1 MLNFIY
7 SKYLDLRDKN
17 ERMNKRLFVAIL
29 ITCIAGCKL
38 NNTNQGKENNKELA
52 TLFNNYFED
61 RLKLFPLEAT
71 SIGDPRYNDLLPV
84 DFSDQ
89 YRDTLKS
96 FYNRYLTFVIKYDR
110 NKLSDQDKL
119 SYDDFRREMEINLEG
134 LNYPDNYIPFQQFW
148 GLPLTMG
155 QLGSGTGNQPFKT
168 VKDYDDWLSRASK
181 FPAWADSSIVYFKK
195 GIAAKY
201 VLPKALVIKMIPE
214 MEAMQVKED
223 TASLFYGPVKKFPA
237 GFSEADKSRLTQ
249 AYITLIHQQIIP
261 AYKKLED
268 FLKNEYLAKAR
279 TTSGISALP
288 NGKEYY
294 QYLIRAQTTTNKT
307 PEAIYQLGLSE
318 VERIGRL
325 QDSVK
330 NSVAFKGNMNAFF
343 DYMKA
348 GKQFMPF
355 KTPQDVLA
363 AFEKIHQKIEPNL
376 KKMFHHVPKTPFE
389 IRQTESFRAAS
400 ASAEY
405 NQGSPDGTRPGIF
418 YVPILDATTFNST
431 SGMES
436 LFLHE
441 AIPGHHYQISLQQED
456 TTLPKFRRFGGNNAY
471 VEGWALYCESLGKEL
486 GLYTDPYQYMAALGD
501 EIHRAIRLVVDV
513 AIHTKNMTREEAIK
527 YMMAHEA
534 AGEQYATM
542 EIERYMAIP
551 GQALG
556 YKIGALKIAELR
568 NKYQKELGSKFNLAD
583 FHDNILKDG
592 ALPLDL
598 LERKMDSWVETQK
611 AKG

>member
-1 MLNFIY
+1 MTR
-7 SKYLDLRDKN
+7 S
-17 ERMNKRLFVAIL
+17 IL
-29 ITCIAGCKL
+29 IAFLAISICGCKL
-38 NNTNQGKENNKELA
+38 SNTNAGKEDNKELA
-52 TLFNNYFED
+52 TLLNNYYEE
-61 RLKLFPLEAT
+61 RLRLYPLEAT
-71 SIGDPRYNDLLPV
+71 AIGDTRYNNILPV
-84 DFSDQ
+84 DFTDS
-89 YRDTLKS
+89 YRDTLKA
-96 FYNRYLTFVIKYDR
+96 FYSRHLTYVTKYDR
-110 NKLSDQDKL
+110 ENLNSKDQL
-119 SYDDFRREMEINLEG
+119 SYDDFKREMEISLEG
-134 LNYPDNYIPFQQFW
+134 LQYRENYIPFQQFW

-181 FPAWADSSIVYFKK
+181 FPAWADSSIVYFRK
-195 GIAAKY
+195 GIAAGY
-201 VLPKALVIKMIPE
+201 VLPKALVVKMIPQ
-214 MEAMQVKED
+214 MQAMQAKED
-223 TASLFYGPVKKFPA
+223 TASLFFGPVKKFPD
-237 GFSEADKSRLTQ
+237 GFSDEDKSRLTT
-249 AYITLIHQQIIP
+249 AFRTLIHEQIIP
-261 AYKKLED
+261 AYKRLGD
-268 FLKNEYLAKAR
+268 FLAGEYLPKAR
-279 TTSGISALP
+279 ATSGISALP
-288 NGKEYY
+288 KGADYY
-294 QYLIRAQTTTNKT
+294 QYLIRSQTTTNKT
-307 PEAIYQLGLSE
+307 PEEIYQIGLGE
-318 VERIGRL
+318 VARIGRL

-330 NSVAFKGNMNAFF
+330 SVVGFKGDISAFF
-343 DYMKA
+343 EFMKN

-355 KTPQDVLA
+355 KTPQEVLA
-363 AFEKIHQKIEPNL
+363 AFEKIHQRIEPNL
-376 KKMFHHVPKTPFE
+376 KKMFNHVPKTPFE
-389 IRQTESFRAAS
+389 IRQTEAFRAAS

-486 GLYTDPYQYMAALGD
+486 GLYTDPYQYVAALGD

-513 AIHTKNMTREEAIK
+513 GLHTKNMTREEAIK
-527 YMMAHEA
+527 YMMEHEA
-534 AGEQYATM
+534 ISEQGATA

-568 NKYQKELGSKFNLAD
+568 NKYQNQLGTNFNLAN

-592 ALPLDL
+592 ALPLDV
-598 LERKMDSWVETQK
+598 LERKMDAWAATQK
-611 AKG
+611 K

>member
-1 MLNFIY
+1 
-7 SKYLDLRDKN
+7 
-17 ERMNKRLFVAIL
+17 
-29 ITCIAGCKL
+29 
-38 NNTNQGKENNKELA
+38 
-52 TLFNNYFED
+52 
-61 RLKLFPLEAT
+61 
-71 SIGDPRYNDLLPV
+71 
-84 DFSDQ
+84 
-89 YRDTLKS
+89 
-96 FYNRYLTFVIKYDR
+96 
-110 NKLSDQDKL
+110 
-119 SYDDFRREMEINLEG
+119 
-134 LNYPDNYIPFQQFW
+134 
-148 GLPLTMG
+148 
-155 QLGSGTGNQPFKT
+155 
-168 VKDYDDWLSRASK
+168 WLSRASK
-181 FPAWADSSIVYFKK
+181 FSVWADSSIVYFKK
-195 GIAAKY
+195 GIAANY
-201 VLPKALVIKMIPE
+201 VLPGALVVKMVPE
-214 MEAMQVKED
+214 MEAMLVKED
-223 TASLFYGPVKKFPA
+223 TASLFYEPVKKFPA
-237 GFSEADKSRLTQ
+237 NFSDADKSRLRT
-249 AYITLIHQQIIP
+249 AFTTLIHQQIIP
-261 AYKKLED
+261 SYKKLGD

-279 TTSGISALP
+279 TTSGINVLP

-294 QYLIRAQTTTNKT
+294 QYLIRSQTTTNKT
-307 PEAIYQLGLSE
+307 PEEIYQVGLSE
-318 VERIGRL
+318 VARIGRL

-330 NSVAFKGNMNAFF
+330 NAVGFKGDMNAFF
-343 DYMKA
+343 EFMKTDM
-348 GKQFMPF
+348 QFMPF
-355 KTPQDVLA
+355 KSPKEVLA

-389 IRQTESFRAAS
+389 IRQTEAFRAAS

-405 NQGSPDGTRPGIF
+405 NQGSSDGTRPGIF
-418 YVPILDATTFNST
+418 YVPILDALKFNTT

-513 AIHTKNMTREEAIK
+513 GLHTKNMTREDAIK

-568 NKYQKELGSKFNLAD
+568 NKYQKELGSNFNLAD

-592 ALPLDL
+592 ALPLDV
-598 LERKMDSWVETQK
+598 LERKMDDWAAKQK
-611 AKG
+611 K